1 VQFSEDLMNDT
12 YVTLQGNLG
21 ADVRFRDTGKGEVAN
36 FSVGATPRYVD
47 RATGAWVDGP
57 TTWYRVSA
65 WRSLARHCA
74 DSLHRGDP
82 VFVHGRLSTRE
93 WVTEAGVART
103 DLEVEASF
111 VGHDLNRGTTS
122 FVRSGG
128 GSGLGAGAGGPSGP
142 ADEPHVP
149 VRADLPAGEVVAA

>member
-1 VQFSEDLMNDT
+1 MNDT

-21 ADVRFRDTGKGEVAN
+21 ADPRLRETAKGSVVS

-47 RATGAWVDGP
+47 RASGAWVDGP

-74 DSLHRGDP
+74 ESLHRGDP

-128 GSGLGAGAGGPSGP
+128 AGSGAGVGGQTGP
-142 ADEPHVP
+142 GDEPPLP
-149 VRADLPAGEVVAA
+149 VRQELPSGEVVAA

>member
-1 VQFSEDLMNDT
+1 MNDT
-12 YVTLQGNLG
+12 YVTLQGYLG

-74 DSLHRGDP
+74 DSLHKGDP

-103 DLEVEASF
+103 DLEVDATF

-122 FVRSGG
+122 FVKSG
-128 GSGLGAGAGGPSGP
+128 GSGASGLGGAGGPGG
-142 ADEPHVP
+142 DEPPLP
-149 VRADLPAGEVVAA
+149 VRADLPSGEVVAA